1 MLGGLGGTYAGSPV
15 ACAAALAVIDVIKE
29 EGLVERANHIGI
41 AFKKRLTD
49 LQSKY
54 PEIIGDIRKE
64 RGAMMAMELVKD
76 GDANQPNAELLSK
89 LIPEAYSRGLIV
101 LKCGIRGNVFRFL
114 PPLTISD
121 DLIDEGISILEVCF
135 DKFA

>member
-15 ACAAALAVIDVIKE
+15 ACAAALAVIDVFKE

-41 AFKKRLTD
+41 AFKKRLSD

-54 PEIIGDIRKE
+54 PEIIGDIRTE

-76 GDANQPNAELLSK
+76 GDANQPNA
-89 LIPEAYSRGLIV
+89 
-101 LKCGIRGNVFRFL
+101 
-114 PPLTISD
+114 
-121 DLIDEGISILEVCF
+121 
-135 DKFA
+135 

>member
-1 MLGGLGGTYAGSPV
+1 M
-15 ACAAALAVIDVIKE
+15 IKE
-29 EGLVERANHIGI
+29 EGLVERANHIGK

-54 PEIIGDIRKE
+54 PEIIGDIRTE

-101 LKCGIRGNVFRFL
+101 LKCGIRGNVFRFCRRL
-114 PPLTISD
+114 QF
-121 DLIDEGISILEVCF
+121 LIT
-135 DKFA
+135 